1 MKKQK
6 KTRARRKIAAGADL
20 FSNEIP
26 IPDADFFTAETAS
39 VFRQYHFSR
48 PFITIAEFLPSA
60 IKNGTLIWLFLV
72 RLFHSLTL
80 ARLVNNFFVSVLCRS
95 IVYPVL

>member
-1 MKKQK
+1 MRTFSLP
-6 KTRARRKIAAGADL
+6 KTA
-20 FSNEIP
+20 FV
-26 IPDADFFTAETAS
+26 FT
-39 VFRQYHFSR
+39 QYHFNR

-60 IKNGTLIWLFLV
+60 IKDDALIWLFLA

-80 ARLVNNFFVSVLCRS
+80 ACLVNNFFVSVLCRS

>member
-6 KTRARRKIAAGADL
+6 KTRARRKIAAGANL
-20 FSNEIP
+20 FSNEFP
-26 IPDADFFTAETAS
+26 IPDADFFTAETAF
-39 VFRQYHFSR
+39 VFTQYHFNKL
-48 PFITIAEFLPSA
+48 FFTIAEFLPSA
-60 IKNGTLIWLFLV
+60 IKDDALIWLFLA

-80 ARLVNNFFVSVLCRS
+80 ARLVNNFFVSVLCWS